1 MHMNNNKQNLKI
13 QETYETILNTLVNSD
28 LQVGTLYFMLK
39 DILRDIEDAYNMG
52 VEEELNILQK
62 EQLEQEQDIEEVE
75 VELVEAE

>member
-1 MHMNNNKQNLKI
+1 MNINNNKQNLKI
-13 QETYETILNTLVNSD
+13 QETYETIINILVNSN

-52 VEEELNILQK
+52 VEEELNALQK

-75 VELVEAE
+75 AELVETE